1 MTTSVCENGTDN
13 KTDKRALLVVDN
25 ITVWRGDN
33 LLLNDVCFALNSG
46 QVLQIRGANGSGKTT
61 LLRIVCGVG
70 FCDEGSVKWR
80 GVSTDKCLDQ
90 FNSEVLYLGHKPGIK
105 AALTP
110 VENLRFFCT
119 FSGRESSSDTDDAIC
134 SALAHLSIL
143 PQAHLA
149 CRHLSAGQQR
159 RVSLARLILQSARLW
174 VLDEPL
180 TSLDKAGLAWVED
193 QISLHVANG
202 GAVLLTTHA
211 PLKIDG
217 VMVNSLEL
225 G

>member
-1 MTTSVCENGTDN
+1 
-13 KTDKRALLVVDN
+13 
-25 ITVWRGDN
+25 
-33 LLLNDVCFALNSG
+33 
-46 QVLQIRGANGSGKTT
+46 VLQIRGANGSGKTT

-70 FCDEGSVKWR
+70 FSDEGTVSWR
-80 GVSTDKCLDQ
+80 GVPTSDITDQ
-90 FNSEVLYLGHKPGIK
+90 FNAELLYLGHKPGIK

-110 VENLRFFCT
+110 VENLRIFCT
-119 FSGRESSSDTDDAIC
+119 LSGHEYSSATDDAIC
-134 SALAHLSIL
+134 VALAHLSL
-143 PQAHLA
+143 ESQAHLA

-180 TSLDKAGLAWVED
+180 TSLDRAGLTWVED
-193 QISLHVANG
+193 QIGQHVANG

-211 PLKIDG
+211 PLKVDG
-217 VMVNSLEL
+217 VTVESLEL

>member
-1 MTTSVCENGTDN
+1 MGADNHADQGT
-13 KTDKRALLVVDN
+13 LLAVEHV
-25 ITVWRGDN
+25 TVWRGDN
-33 LLLNDVCFALNSG
+33 LLLDDVCFALNAG
-46 QVLQIRGANGSGKTT
+46 QVLQVRGANGSGKTT

-70 FCDEGSVKWR
+70 FSDEGLIKWR
-80 GVSTDKCLDQ
+80 GDRIDKNADQ
-90 FNSEVLYLGHKPGIK
+90 FNAELLYLGHKPGIK

-110 VENLRFFCT
+110 VENLQIFCT
-119 FSGRESSSDTDDAIC
+119 LSGIDFSSATDDAIRA
-134 SALAHLSIL
+134 ALAQLALL

-159 RVSLARLILQSARLW
+159 RVSLARLVLQPAKLW

-180 TSLDKAGLAWVED
+180 TSLDSAGLTWVENH
-193 QISLHVANG
+193 ISQHVASG

-211 PLKIDG
+211 PLNIDG
-217 VMVNSLEL
+217 VTVASLEL